1 MFKWSAGITMVGL
14 ALGGLLLT
22 GTPAAAQSAYG
33 PNIDQREAYQQQR
46 IQRGIDSGALTP
58 GETRYLEREQG
69 RIQAAEQRMEADG
82 HLSPWERQ
90 RLNQMQNQASRDI
103 NRLEHNNRTA
113 AGWGGNNHQGWSGHT
128 NSGWR
133 GNNYDGRGGR
143 GYAWQGNNPGGGGY
157 AQGWRGNGTQGWQGN
172 NPGGN
177 GTAANGNTAPGNTQG
192 WRGNNPGGSGT
203 ATSGA
208 PTAGNTQ
215 GWRNGSGNGTA
226 VNGTSPAGNATGTT
240 GSASTGNANYRN
252 GQPGSYQQPGAQAAQ
267 ARQQYQRPPIQG
279 TQSQMRTNQSAQ
291 YQQARSQM
299 PQTQMRPNAN
309 MMARQPSGVGSMA
322 NRASYSAPK
331 AAPRRR

>member
-22 GTPAAAQSAYG
+22 GTPAAAQGAYG
-33 PNIDQREAYQQQR
+33 PNIDQREGYQQQR

-103 NRLEHNNRTA
+103 NRLEHNNRTT
-113 AGWGGNNHQGWSGHT
+113 AGWGGNNPQGWSGHT

-133 GNNYDGRGGR
+133 DHDYDGRDRRGYAWRDHDYDGRDRR
-143 GYAWQGNNPGGGGY
+143 GYAWQGNNPGGRGNTPGSAGY
-157 AQGWRGNGTQGWQGN
+157 PQGWRGNGTQGWRGN

-177 GTAANGNTAPGNTQG
+177 GTVANGNTAPGNTQG
-192 WRGNNPGGSGT
+192 WRGNHPGGNGT
-203 ATSGA
+203 AANGTT
-208 PTAGNTQ
+208 TAGNTQ
-215 GWRNGSGNGTA
+215 GWRSNHTGGSGTTA
-226 VNGTSPAGNATGTT
+226 SGITTAGNTQGQQ
-240 GSASTGNANYRN
+240 GNYNRN
-252 GQPGSYQQPGAQAAQ
+252 GQAGAFQQPGTT
-267 ARQQYQRPPIQG
+267 RP
-279 TQSQMRTNQSAQ
+279 QSQQQ
-291 YQQARSQM
+291 YQQARSQT
-299 PQTQMRPNAN
+299 PQPTIRPNAN
-309 MMARQPSGVGSMA
+309 MMPRQPTGLSRMA
-322 NRASYSAPK
+322 NRASYSAPQ